1 MNCCAVYTARERL
14 NGIQEA
20 VSSILSSST
29 RFFTPPI
36 IGRWS
41 GVFGV
46 FGAYKTELSYMFVP
60 SGSANSLLETGESS

>member
-29 RFFTPPI
+29 RYLKIPRSSED
-36 IGRWS
+36 GRGILAFGEFK
-41 GVFGV
+41 GV
-46 FGAYKTELSYMFVP
+46 
-60 SGSANSLLETGESS
+60 